1 MHRTPPKKIEVD
13 SKHFHLRVLLLIIC
27 LTVAAVSLGYGFIQL
42 LSRQTGWQQVEI
54 SSKEV
59 NCSEDFTL
67 NYYFGDAGITASAE
81 YRQVSALY
89 TTACEDGYRF
99 FYREG
104 GLSTLSAAPNEP
116 VTVPAPLYEALKLI
130 GGSGGRSLFLAP
142 VYDEYDRIFLCETE
156 AEAALYDPARD
167 PEIAAHIAEMA
178 VYCNDPDMIR
188 LEFPGEN
195 TVKLVIAEDYLSYA
209 EENGISEFLDFG
221 WMKNA
226 FIADH
231 IADTLTE
238 AGCTAGYLAS
248 YDGFTRNLDGSGQK
262 YSQNIFARQENLVD
276 MPAVMEYEGPTSI
289 VSLRDYP
296 MGEIDRWHYFAFSD
310 GRIASVYL
318 DPESGTN
325 KNAAHELLAYSSKKS
340 CAEVLME
347 TAPVWLNG
355 FDEQR
360 LTELAGEDIFAVWT
374 AGTELRHSEEEL
386 TLNLV
391 SGENSYTK
399 KHISP

>member
-156 AEAALYDPARD
+156 VEAALYDPARD
-167 PEIAAHIAEMA
+167 PEIAALH
-178 VYCNDPDMIR
+178 
-188 LEFPGEN
+188 
-195 TVKLVIAEDYLSYA
+195 
-209 EENGISEFLDFG
+209 
-221 WMKNA
+221 
-226 FIADH
+226 
-231 IADTLTE
+231 
-238 AGCTAGYLAS
+238 
-248 YDGFTRNLDGSGQK
+248 
-262 YSQNIFARQENLVD
+262 
-276 MPAVMEYEGPTSI
+276 VME
-289 VSLRDYP
+289 
-296 MGEIDRWHYFAFSD
+296 
-310 GRIASVYL
+310 
-318 DPESGTN
+318 ESPP
-325 KNAAHELLAYSSKKS
+325 S
-340 CAEVLME
+340 
-347 TAPVWLNG
+347 
-355 FDEQR
+355 
-360 LTELAGEDIFAVWT
+360 
-374 AGTELRHSEEEL
+374 
-386 TLNLV
+386 
-391 SGENSYTK
+391 
-399 KHISP
+399 